1 MQTELTTS
9 QKLSDLVTL
18 ERMTF
23 HAHNSYLNEAGR
35 LRIIGEHDKASVY
48 QDRVFDLLNLS
59 NKIQIAID
67 QERAKVFREWA
78 SLDPLEFRLRAEALG
93 IERLLTD
100 PTIIS
105 DITNTAD
112 NLAKEFG
119 K

>member
-23 HAHNSYLNEAGR
+23 HVHNTYLNEAGR
-35 LRIIGEHDKASVY
+35 LQMIGAVEKARVY
-48 QDRVFDLLNLS
+48 QDRVFDLLVLS

-78 SLDPLEFRLRAEALG
+78 NLDPLEFRLRAEALG
-93 IERLLTD
+93 IQKLFTD

-105 DITNTAD
+105 DITDTAD
-112 NLAKEFG
+112 SLAKEFG